1 MWIIWVIY
9 GFIYGLYGLYGLY
22 MGYIYIDCMDYMG
35 YICDIYIWI
44 IWVIYGFI
52 YGIVWTIWVIYGFIW
67 VLWLL
72 TRNDNSN
79 DQWHHPI
86 LSIPVSLSPETVG
99 RSKKRPTVAGGH
111 PLMWLRCNIVC

>member
-1 MWIIWVIY
+1 MARVFIYIY
-9 GFIYGLYGLYGLY
+9 GNIPTY
-22 MGYIYIDCMDYMG
+22 MGVYGITWDYMG
-35 YICDIYIWI
+35 YIWIYIWI
-44 IWVIYGFI
+44 
-52 YGIVWTIWVIYGFIW
+52 VWIIWVIYGFIW

-111 PLMWLRCNIVC
+111 PLMWL